1 MIDTVLG
8 LLFIILAV
16 LTVVGVDRSLR
27 AGFVRSTKAGWKHE
41 GYTIQWSLDNC
52 LCYGTRPTSTY
63 RDMVFGVLAVADG
76 TVLFKGRLT
85 ANCNTKIPIDEIYG
99 LGLCTIHLRRGNSLL
114 YQVRT
119 VVEIHTV
126 EWGEWQVYTFQ
137 ANETARAALC
147 NAIQS
152 QRAYSIPERSTDQQ
166 MTATRANLM
175 TQDVYGEWHE
185 EDSGDLYLAPDRIIY
200 GWQVLLLFSAIR
212 RIAVVEHGGLNPF
225 AQNLV
230 RIDYEDTQMRTLG
243 FLMRGAE
250 EWAEML
256 SRVIDVPVESQ
267 SGRKKKEHG

>member
-16 LTVVGVDRSLR
+16 LMVVGVDRSLR
-27 AGFVRSTKAGWKHE
+27 AQFVRSTKARWKHE
-41 GYTIQWSLDNC
+41 GYAIQWSLDNC

-63 RDMVFGVLAVADG
+63 REMVFGVLAIADG
-76 TVLFKGRLT
+76 YVLFKGRLG
-85 ANCNTKIPIDEIYG
+85 ADCNTKIPIDEVYG
-99 LGLCTIHLRRGNSLL
+99 LGISTVHFGRRNSLL
-114 YQVRT
+114 HQVRD

-126 EWGEWQVYTFQ
+126 EWDEWQVYIFQ
-137 ANETARAALC
+137 ANVTAREALC

-152 QRAYSIPERSTDQQ
+152 QRAYSIPERSTARQ
-166 MTATRANLM
+166 MTPTHAKLM

-185 EDSGDLYLAPDRIIY
+185 EDSGDLYLAPDRIIF
-200 GWQVLLLFSAIR
+200 GWQVLLLFSTIR

-225 AQNLV
+225 AQDLI

-243 FLMRGAE
+243 FLMRGAV

-267 SGRKKKEHG
+267 VGRKKKENG